1 MLILKCGISA
11 CRRKTWIPVTVFI
24 VCVAVSTVCFLT
36 DTPAFKIPELLC
48 FTCIVMI
55 RKSEK
60 TFIKLWYKKVSFFKK
75 RGFFMFDFFGRRK
88 RNCPSPLPYRAEPP
102 PEGKP
107 WNKADNFSLI
117 VRKHD
122 EARGSLGTRH

>member
-88 RNCPSPLPYRAEPP
+88 RNCPLTTALSGRASPRGEALEQGRQFLPHCAQ
-102 PEGKP
+102 
-107 WNKADNFSLI
+107 
-117 VRKHD
+117 
-122 EARGSLGTRH
+122 AR